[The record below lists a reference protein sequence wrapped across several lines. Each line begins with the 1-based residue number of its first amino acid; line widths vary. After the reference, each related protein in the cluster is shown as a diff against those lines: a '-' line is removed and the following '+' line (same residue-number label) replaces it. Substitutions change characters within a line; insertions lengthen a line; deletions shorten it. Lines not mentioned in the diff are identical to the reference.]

1 MPFPQLESKRL
12 ILRQL
17 KVSDLNEIFSIRSNA
32 EISEFLDRPLAKTL
46 DEAGKFITKINK
58 GIKNNEW
65 IYWAL
70 APKHEN
76 KLIGTIC
83 LWKILE
89 NKNQAEIGFELLPE
103 YQGKGLMQEALSE
116 VLEYGFNT
124 MGLNKIDG
132 EVDPRN
138 IKSIRLMLKNGFV
151 KTIDLG
157 HNKSEE
163 GKILNTVV
171 FTLLNVK

>member
-17 KVSDLNEIFSIRSNA
+17 NVSDLNEIFSIRSNA
-32 EISEFLDRPLAKTL
+32 EISEFLDRPLYKDL

-58 GIKNNEW
+58 GVKNKEW

-83 LWKILE
+83 LWKISE
-89 NKNQAEIGFELLPE
+89 NKNKAEIGFELLPE

-163 GKILNTVV
+163 EKILNTVV